1 MIPMFKRRLD
11 DVAKMIG
18 VKLEKNLDV
27 EIQGVT
33 IDSRKVEKGNL
44 FVPFPGGNVDGHQ
57 FVEKA
62 IESGAAA
69 AFWKKDV
76 PNPPIHLP
84 ILIVEDP
91 LLALQELSK
100 RYLEEV
106 NPKVVGI
113 TGSNGKTTTKD
124 ITAALL
130 STTFRVHKTSGNFNN
145 HLGMPLTILSMPSD
159 VEVVVLEMGMSG
171 KGEIEL
177 LSTLAQPD
185 LAIITNIGEAHLL
198 DLGSREGIADAKLE
212 IVKGLK
218 SEGALVYHGDEPLL
232 QERLSSPE
240 FRTLSFGMEHNN
252 HIYPLSIQTRDEDTL
267 FKTNLFAGDF
277 IFPVLGAH
285 NVLNA
290 MAAILVAKEL
300 GVTEEQIK
308 AGLQSVKLTNMRMEM
323 LIGIN
328 EEKVINDA
336 YNASPS
342 SMKAALN
349 LVAELKGFDKK
360 ILVLGDMLELGPNE
374 EMFHKDLGKQVPSS
388 VDFLFTFGRLGKFI
402 AEGAEKVLPKQNILS
417 YEDKKELIMDLQK
430 YVGKDVLVLVK
441 ASRGMELEEVVHAL
455 IGKETGK

>member
-1 MIPMFKRRLD
+1 MIKRSLE

-18 VKLEKNLDV
+18 ITLEKNLDI

-57 FVEKA
+57 YVEKA
-62 IESGAAA
+62 IASGAAA

-76 PNPPIHLP
+76 PNPPLHLP

-145 HLGMPLTILSMPSD
+145 HLGLPLTILSMPSD

-185 LAIITNIGEAHLL
+185 IAIITNIGEAHLL
-198 DLGSREGIADAKLE
+198 DLGSREGIAEAKLE

-218 SEGALVYHGDEPLL
+218 PEGALVYHGDEPLL
-232 QERLSSPE
+232 QERVSSPG
-240 FRTLSFGMEHNN
+240 FKTLSFGLEHDNKM
-252 HIYPLSIQTRDEDTL
+252 YPLSIQTREEDTL
-267 FKTNLFAGDF
+267 FKTNMYSEDF
-277 IFPVLGAH
+277 ILPVLGAH

-290 MAAILVAKEL
+290 MAAMLVANEL
-300 GVTEEQIK
+300 SVTVEQMK
-308 AGLQSVKLTNMRMEM
+308 VGLQSVKLTNMRMEM
-323 LIGIN
+323 QKGIN
-328 EEKVINDA
+328 GEKVINDA

-342 SMKAALN
+342 SMKAAMD
-349 LVAELKGFDKK
+349 LVAELKGFEKK

-374 EMFHKDLGKQVPSS
+374 VEFHKDLGKQVPSS
-388 VDFLFTFGRLGKFI
+388 VDFLFTFGRLGKSI
-402 AEGAEKVLPKQNILS
+402 AEGAENVLPKQNIMPF
-417 YEDKKELIMDLQK
+417 EDKEILITELQK
-430 YVGKDVLVLVK
+430 HVGKDVLVLVK

-455 IGKETGK
+455 IGKETAK